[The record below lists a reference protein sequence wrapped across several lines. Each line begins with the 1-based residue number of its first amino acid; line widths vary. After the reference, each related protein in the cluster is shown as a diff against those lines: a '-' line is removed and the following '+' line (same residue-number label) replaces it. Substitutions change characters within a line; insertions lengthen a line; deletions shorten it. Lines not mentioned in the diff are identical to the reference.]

1 VTGAVF
7 DASAVV
13 ALLRNEP
20 GAELIAPMCNNGM
33 LPTVNLQEAIK
44 ILRAGGF
51 SQTAVAHMI
60 DTLGLEIV
68 PHSAEDA
75 YQAAELVSLTRQHG
89 SGLGDRT
96 CMALAISR
104 NLPALTTDR
113 AWAQLTI
120 PGLQVIV
127 AR

>member
-1 VTGAVF
+1 VTATVF

-13 ALLRNEP
+13 AVLRNEP
-20 GAELIAPMCNNGM
+20 GAELIAPLCSDGV
-33 LPTVNLQEAIK
+33 LSTVNLQEAIK

-51 SQTAVAHMI
+51 SQSAVAYMI
-60 DTLGLEIV
+60 ETLALEIV
-68 PHSAEDA
+68 PHSADDA

-89 SGLGDRT
+89 SGIGDRT

-113 AWAQLTI
+113 AWSRLAI
-120 PGLQVIV
+120 PGLRVLQ

>member
-1 VTGAVF
+1 VTATVF

-13 ALLRNEP
+13 AVLRNEP
-20 GAELIAPMCNNGM
+20 GTELIAPLCSDGV
-33 LPTVNLQEAIK
+33 LSTVNLQEAIK

-51 SQTAVAHMI
+51 SQSAVAYMI
-60 DTLGLEIV
+60 ETLALEIV
-68 PHSAEDA
+68 PHSADDA

-89 SGLGDRT
+89 SGIGDRT

-113 AWAQLTI
+113 AWSRLAI
-120 PGLQVIV
+120 PGLRVLQ

>member
-1 VTGAVF
+1 VTATVF

-13 ALLRNEP
+13 AVLRNEP
-20 GAELIAPMCNNGM
+20 GTELIAPLCSDGV
-33 LPTVNLQEAIK
+33 LSTVNLQEAIK

-51 SQTAVAHMI
+51 SQSAVAYMI
-60 DTLGLEIV
+60 ETLALEIV
-68 PHSAEDA
+68 PHSADDA

-113 AWAQLTI
+113 AWTQLAI
-120 PGLQVIV
+120 PGLQVIL

>member
-1 VTGAVF
+1 VTGTVF

-13 ALLRNEP
+13 AVLRNEP
-20 GAELIAPMCNNGM
+20 GAELIAPLCSGGV
-33 LPTVNLQEAIK
+33 LSTVNLQEAIK
-44 ILRAGGF
+44 ILRASGF
-51 SQTAVAHMI
+51 SQKSVAHMI
-60 DTLGLEIV
+60 DALGLEIV

-75 YQAAELVSLTRQHG
+75 YQAAELVSFTRQHG

-113 AWAQLTI
+113 EWSQISI
-120 PGLQVIV
+120 PGLQFIL

>member
-1 VTGAVF
+1 VTSAVF

-13 ALLRNEP
+13 AVLRNEP
-20 GAELIAPMCNNGM
+20 GAELIAPFCIDGV
-33 LPTVNLQEAIK
+33 LSTVNLQEAIK

-51 SQTAVAHMI
+51 SQDSVAYMI

-68 PHSAEDA
+68 PHSAADA
-75 YQAAELVSLTRQHG
+75 YQSAELVNLTRQFG

-113 AWAQLTI
+113 AWAQVTI
-120 PGLQVIV
+120 PGLRVIV

>member
-1 VTGAVF
+1 VTATVF

-13 ALLRNEP
+13 AVLRNEP
-20 GAELIAPMCNNGM
+20 GAELIAPLCSDGV
-33 LPTVNLQEAIK
+33 LSTVNLQEAIK
-44 ILRAGGF
+44 ILRASGF
-51 SQTAVAHMI
+51 SQSAVAYMI
-60 DTLGLEIV
+60 ETLALEIV
-68 PHSAEDA
+68 PHSADDA

-104 NLPALTTDR
+104 HLPALTTDR
-113 AWAQLTI
+113 AWTQLAI
-120 PGLQVIV
+120 PGLQVIL